1 MIMLFVFSSGSS
13 HRYRTWF
20 RAVHEPLTTSREKI
34 GKLENYVTRICM
46 GSYVW
51 RFGILIFRL
60 VPQNFWFELSI
71 TKELKNFCDE
81 EKKKKKKDPRSSKK
95 VLFTTS

>member
-1 MIMLFVFSSGSS
+1 VCPKSGAS
-13 HRYRTWF
+13 
-20 RAVHEPLTTSREKI
+20 K
-34 GKLENYVTRICM
+34 
-46 GSYVW
+46 SYVLKIDNHHPTITTMCACGW
-51 RFGILIFRL
+51 VNII
-60 VPQNFWFELSI
+60 NNSI